1 MHDCLCNVLRM
12 HIHKAI
18 EGIKSLG
25 VGVAV
30 GVGVGVGVGVIDSC
44 SLPNM
49 GAGN

>member
-1 MHDCLCNVLRM
+1 M